1 MALSINSTIR
11 ELVANEQAKAIIEKH
26 LPGASKHPQIGMVYY
41 MTLRSLLSYPEARSA
56 GLTKEKLDAID
67 QELKTL

>member
-1 MALSINSTIR
+1 MNEEQHQLNNR
-11 ELVANEQAKAIIEKH
+11 ER
-26 LPGASKHPQIGMVYY
+26 
-41 MTLRSLLSYPEARSA
+41 TLRSLLSYPEARSA